1 MVILFECYGNFVS
14 GGASYLA
21 LISKKSRG
29 TIILTERSFS
39 FKSLKDQILFQINV
53 SDIQNYAIK
62 KRFNLQT
69 IELKTDKVN
78 VYTFYPHKSGNSSL
92 RSSRTLTEDLFRE
105 LTRAAFKK
113 DYPVLYE
120 TKAGFWEGTPSVDNW
135 KSTLQ
140 EGFLILTENSLD
152 FKPFN
157 VNAVHHE
164 KITKIIEI
172 HRELVDSMPYIQI
185 TNITNSTTSYL
196 GLKNNSWHRKEDQLK
211 TDKLFELITQA
222 KDYKEAEKLQIKEK
236 RKELIQQ
243 IGTMLAVSN
252 RLKMDTMRTI
262 LDMDQDEF
270 DENIFNW
277 AEKFNFIIDRDEIIV
292 DHNSIPQFMDNLVTG
307 FQYSNIP
314 RVRVKCSHC
323 GKLVDY
329 SAKICSYCGK
339 EMSV

>member
-185 TNITNSTTSYL
+185 TNIANSTTSYL